1 MKRNRILAIG
11 IALLLAVQLLTPLA
25 CAAGTTLK
33 LTAPDKL
40 PDVGQTFTVTAELTG
55 NTGLAAVQLSLG
67 YDDSVVECTGIENG
81 ALVAG
86 MLAASN
92 PHATRDGV
100 GAILAAATTTAVK
113 TDGSLAVFTFR
124 VKAAG
129 DAKLTLADALLS
141 DIDGKAL
148 SLSYSL
154 PALIAQGSGSD
165 SGSGSGS
172 DAEKPGT
179 DNKKSEDDKKSE
191 DEDKPED
198 EEKPADGAQEEVKSG
213 SFRDVTSTH
222 WAFDSVERAAE
233 LGLVTGY
240 SDGTFRPDTPVTR
253 AQFVLMLWRMCG
265 KPAAAKA
272 ASFADA
278 SADWYQD
285 ALSWAVEKGYV
296 NGLSDTRFGPDAPIT
311 RQQAMAILFR
321 LNGGQR
327 GTELTLTGIYEQ
339 TFADSTTIASWAKDA
354 TWWAVYHELVS
365 GVGGSRIAPEANASR
380 AQIAAILLR
389 YADQFMTMEEAA

>member
-92 PHATRDGV
+92 PYATRDGV

-141 DIDGKAL
+141 DTDGKAL
-148 SLSYSL
+148 PLSYSL

-213 SFRDVTSTH
+213 SFRDVTRGH
-222 WAFDSVERAAE
+222 WAFASVERAAE